1 MADEWLSEPWLFFSL
16 HHSLTL
22 WFFWWLELNAYG
34 FMKEGQQE
42 CFYGVNPAMAEG
54 LGKFTESLLMSS
66 VVEWCCLT
74 HWSWLYRTEWVEA
87 YSRVGMN
94 QEACYIWYRS
104 RPRAIKQIWG
114 GFTLQHPCTLSD
126 IASHH
131 SFPLKVF
138 LFCFLYFSTQC
149 SDVFVFLFLVCWY
162 EPGFDFSPDCIP
174 RLILSLPLSYASQY
188 ESTPTEADDR
198 QINYSDA
205 C

>member
-1 MADEWLSEPWLFFSL
+1 MGRSLQQGRDEPGGMLYLISLKAKGNKAD
-16 HHSLTL
+16 
-22 WFFWWLELNAYG
+22 
-34 FMKEGQQE
+34 
-42 CFYGVNPAMAEG
+42 
-54 LGKFTESLLMSS
+54 LG
-66 VVEWCCLT
+66 
-74 HWSWLYRTEWVEA
+74 
-87 YSRVGMN
+87 
-94 QEACYIWYRS
+94 
-104 RPRAIKQIWG
+104 G